1 MLTGIAATNIYLYL
15 SEKAK
20 VSLRRKFKL
29 LITIKYIRSCSQF
42 LVLLKVL
49 KECCI
54 SLLRDVLNL
63 SGHLIRPGLLND
75 NRSHL
80 QGKMMRFFSKLL
92 SGANYFTIV

>member
-29 LITIKYIRSCSQF
+29 LITIKSIRSCSQF

-49 KECCI
+49 KEC
-54 SLLRDVLNL
+54 
-63 SGHLIRPGLLND
+63 
-75 NRSHL
+75 
-80 QGKMMRFFSKLL
+80 
-92 SGANYFTIV
+92 